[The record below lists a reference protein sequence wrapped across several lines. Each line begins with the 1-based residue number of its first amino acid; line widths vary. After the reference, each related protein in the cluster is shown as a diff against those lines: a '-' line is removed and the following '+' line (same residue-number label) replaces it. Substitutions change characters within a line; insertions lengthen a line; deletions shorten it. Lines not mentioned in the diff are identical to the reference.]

1 MIGKKF
7 NKLLVLERVKNDKFG
22 NTKWLCKCEC
32 GNKVEVL
39 GTHLR
44 SGHTQSCGCLQ
55 KEKCKNIIHKPKHN
69 MSRTRI
75 YKIWNGMKNRT
86 NEKSVSKD
94 KYYKNYSGRGITV
107 CDDWKEFEQFYKW
120 ATNNG
125 YKDNLTIDRID
136 TDGNYEPS
144 NCRWITMKE
153 QNNNKRN
160 NVLITHNNETHNITE
175 WNEILGFTK
184 GLLKNRL
191 NRGWSIQR
199 AFTTKVG
206 GNYGK

>member
-7 NKLLVLERVKNDKFG
+7 NKLTVIDRVENDKFG
-22 NTKWLCKCEC
+22 NSKWLCECEC

-39 GTHLR
+39 GVHLR
-44 SGHTQSCGCLQ
+44 SGHTRSCGCMK
-55 KEKCKNIIHKPKHN
+55 KENCKNIIHKPKHN

-94 KYYKNYSGRGITV
+94 KYYKNYSGRGIKI
-107 CDDWKEFEQFYKW
+107 CEEWKVFENFYKW
-120 ATNNG
+120 SIDNG
-125 YKDNLTIDRID
+125 YTDKLTIDRIN

-144 NCRWITMKE
+144 NCRWVDMKT
-153 QNNNKRN
+153 QNNNRRN
-160 NVLITHNNETHNITE
+160 NYLITYNNETHTMTE
-175 WNEILGFTK
+175 WNNILGFTT

-191 NRGWSIQR
+191 NRGWSIQK
-199 AFTTKVG
+199 AFTTEIRG
-206 GNYGK
+206 SYGN